1 MHVSLDTAGLSEE
14 SWPPNVSETIYRI
27 LQEALTNIIRH
38 ADASHA
44 AAVISNDKSHL
55 YVTITDDG
63 QFTGSL
69 TYGFGLT
76 GMKERAEKAGGSL
89 TFSAVQPSGLK
100 IELSLPLMT
109 THKEQKDEQR

>member
-1 MHVSLDTAGLSEE
+1 MYVSLDTAGLSEE

-89 TFSAVQPSGLK
+89 TFSAIQPSGLK

-109 THKEQKDEQR
+109 TNKEQKDEQR